1 MTDLNEKSLEEALA
15 QIGSWPPQKLV
26 GLVVTESGIDYQAA
40 RLASGELTEDDL
52 RKANLPEDLIAETK
66 RRAGIL

>member
-1 MTDLNEKSLEEALA
+1 LEEALA
-15 QIGSWPPQKLV
+15 QIGSGPPQKLV